1 MSAHFQISLKSTFS
15 DLWFTITIDQIQPEI
30 FSKSILTRYYSD
42 YAKALNL
49 VSFGDRYML
58 DLPDVT
64 QVDSEDGKSVIKLFD
79 DNGRPIKTKD
89 KPKILPGNLYVIFG
103 EFNPETKKVEWTVE
117 RQKHGIVVTKSR
129 PAFDL

>member
-15 DLWFTITIDQIQPEI
+15 DLWFTITVSQFQKEI
-30 FSKSILTRYYSD
+30 FSKIVLARYYSD

-64 QVDSEDGKSVIKLFD
+64 QIDSEDGKSVINLFD
-79 DNGRPIKTKD
+79 ENGRPIKTKD
-89 KPKILPGNLYVIFG
+89 KPEILPGNLYVIFG

-117 RQKHGIVVTKSR
+117 SR
-129 PAFDL
+129 YTIKKRR